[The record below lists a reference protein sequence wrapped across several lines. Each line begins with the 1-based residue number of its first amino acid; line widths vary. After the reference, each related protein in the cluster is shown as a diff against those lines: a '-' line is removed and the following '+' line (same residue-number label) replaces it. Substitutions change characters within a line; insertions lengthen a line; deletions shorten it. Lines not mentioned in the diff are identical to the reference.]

1 MIPMSYFTFLGFLLD
16 SIEEEKVMLCSWVL
30 LSIKIPYQSVILSN
44 LTVNMSETDMGP
56 QYFFGYI
63 GVASALVF
71 ANLGAAYG
79 SAKAGVG
86 ICSMG
91 VLKPEL
97 IMKSVVP
104 VVMAGILGIYGMIV
118 AVIIVQRSIF
128 ALIQSTVL
136 TPTNQHTLTSPQGFA
151 AASVRWYKTS
161 YLGSWFGYRYRGRRR
176 STSQRSTRQ
185 DICGYDSDFDF
196 RRSLGLVWTNRIS
209 DSDVAMID

>member
-1 MIPMSYFTFLGFLLD
+1 MAEQCVTEY
-16 SIEEEKVMLCSWVL
+16 C
-30 LSIKIPYQSVILSN
+30 
-44 LTVNMSETDMGP
+44 P

-91 VLKPEL
+91 VLKPDL

-118 AVIIVQRSIF
+118 AVIIVQRSNS
-128 ALIQSTVL
+128 APIQSPMRNTATEL
-136 TPTNQHTLTSPQGFA
+136 PTLTSLPDSA
-151 AASVRWYKTS
+151 VASLLW
-161 YLGSWFGYRYRGRRR
+161 
-176 STSQRSTRQ
+176 
-185 DICGYDSDFDF
+185 
-196 RRSLGLVWTNRIS
+196 
-209 DSDVAMID
+209 

>member
-1 MIPMSYFTFLGFLLD
+1 MNRYFF
-16 SIEEEKVMLCSWVL
+16 
-30 LSIKIPYQSVILSN
+30 ILSFDKS
-44 LTVNMSETDMGP
+44 LKLMSEDP
-56 QYFFGYI
+56 NNYFFGYI

-118 AVIIVQRSIF
+118 AVIIVQKSKLF
-128 ALIQSTVL
+128 LYF
-136 TPTNQHTLTSPQGFA
+136 SP
-151 AASVRWYKTS
+151 
-161 YLGSWFGYRYRGRRR
+161 RRR
-176 STSQRSTRQ
+176 IYS
-185 DICGYDSDFDF
+185 
-196 RRSLGLVWTNRIS
+196 
-209 DSDVAMID
+209 

>member
-1 MIPMSYFTFLGFLLD
+1 MS
-16 SIEEEKVMLCSWVL
+16 
-30 LSIKIPYQSVILSN
+30 
-44 LTVNMSETDMGP
+44 

-118 AVIIVQRSIF
+118 AVIIVQRS
-128 ALIQSTVL
+128 
-136 TPTNQHTLTSPQGFA
+136 TPTTTQLLAITPTSRGMPTWPQGFA
-151 AASVRWYKTS
+151 AGSAHS
-161 YLGSWFGYRYRGRRR
+161 YFHCYQGGWTVHRDSRRCWR
-176 STSQRSTRQ
+176 QGQRSAR
-185 DICGYDSDFDF
+185 
-196 RRSLGLVWTNRIS
+196 
-209 DSDVAMID
+209 

>member
-1 MIPMSYFTFLGFLLD
+1 M
-16 SIEEEKVMLCSWVL
+16 
-30 LSIKIPYQSVILSN
+30 
-44 LTVNMSETDMGP
+44 TDCTSAYCP

-63 GVASALVF
+63 GVASALIF

-118 AVIIVQRSIF
+118 AVIIVQRSTP
-128 ALIQSTVL
+128 ASSQSLLITIPINQ
-136 TPTNQHTLTSPQGFA
+136 PTLISPQDSA
-151 AASVRWYKTS
+151 AVSALS
-161 YLGSWFGYRYRGRRR
+161 YLSGYLGCRIGNRNRWRCGC
-176 STSQRSTRQ
+176 SCQRSTR
-185 DICGYDSDFDF
+185 
-196 RRSLGLVWTNRIS
+196 
-209 DSDVAMID
+209 

>member
-1 MIPMSYFTFLGFLLD
+1 
-16 SIEEEKVMLCSWVL
+16 
-30 LSIKIPYQSVILSN
+30 
-44 LTVNMSETDMGP
+44 MSEGCLTAYCP

-63 GVASALVF
+63 GVASALIF

-118 AVIIVQRSIF
+118 AVIIVQRSTPV
-128 ALIQSTVL
+128 LIQSLAIT
-136 TPTNQHTLTSPQGFA
+136 TPTSPPTPISPPDSA
-151 AASVRWYKTS
+151 AASAHWYLFPYAGRRS
-161 YLGSWFGYRYRGRRR
+161 RYRYCRRR
-176 STSQRSTRQ
+176 WCACQRAARQ
-185 DICGYDSDFDF
+185 NLRGNDSNPDF
-196 RRSLGLVWTNRIS
+196 RRGAGAVWS
-209 DSDVAMID
+209 DRFADPDLAMITSTYP